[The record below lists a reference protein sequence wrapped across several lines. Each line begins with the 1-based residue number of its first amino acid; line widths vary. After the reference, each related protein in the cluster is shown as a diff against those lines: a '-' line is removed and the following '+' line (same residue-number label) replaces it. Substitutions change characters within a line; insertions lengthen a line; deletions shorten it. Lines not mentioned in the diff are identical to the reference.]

1 MPGEIFAFQHSD
13 EADSEWDALRSLWEA
28 SLLFGGKKP
37 DAAEPAKSEA
47 KPDDGPRIPRELP
60 VLPMKE
66 SVVYPEIVAPL
77 LAGTPRGA
85 KLVDD
90 AIMGE
95 RMIALVAQRNE
106 DVEEG
111 GPDDLHQVGTAVIIH
126 RLLKSPDGSV
136 RLIVQGV
143 ERIRIDGYTQTQPY
157 LKAEVSAYPDQDDKD
172 LETEAL
178 MRNTV
183 ETFQRMVNLVAN
195 LPDELGAAAA
205 NVERPRQLVYLIA
218 TSLRMKLAERQAL
231 LELNPSSEKLKR
243 LNALLSQ
250 ELEVLELGKKLQ
262 GETQQGMEKAQREY
276 FLREQLKS
284 IKKELGEEDEQ
295 SIEIKEYEKKIEE
308 SGMTEEA
315 AKEAR
320 RELERLK
327 TMPSAAAEYSV
338 IKTYLDW
345 LVAMPWQKGTDDNL
359 DIPKVRQVLDEDHY
373 DLEKVKDRIVEF
385 LAVRKLKRDRQ
396 GEFSQKGAILCFV
409 GPPGTGK
416 TSLGQSI
423 ARALGRKFIR
433 MSLGG
438 VRDEAEIRGHRRTY
452 IGALPG
458 RIVQAIKRVESR
470 NPVFMIDEVDKIG
483 ADYRGDPSSALLEVL
498 DPEQNTDFRD
508 HYLDV
513 PFDLSQVMFITTGNL
528 LDPIPEPLRDRMEVL
543 TLSGYTEE
551 EKVMIAQRYLIP
563 RQLKESSVKAEEI
576 EFTEGA
582 IRAIIRDHTRE
593 AGLRNLERE
602 IAGVC
607 RKVATK
613 VASAAEGETVAK
625 SVITTENL
633 SDYLGKPEFFS
644 EVAERTDTPGVATGL
659 AWTMAGG
666 EILFIE
672 ATKMKGHGGLTLTGK
687 LGDVMKESA
696 TAALSYVRSRS
707 KSLGIDEDLFAKI
720 DIHIHVPEG
729 AIPKDGPSAGVTMV
743 TALVSLLT
751 DRPVC
756 SDVGM
761 TGEITLRGRVLPIGG
776 VKEKVL
782 AAHRAGLKTIILP
795 RRNEKDLAD
804 VPKPLQ
810 EQLTFVFADR
820 IDDVLAAAL
829 RPAGPGQPAGADKPP
844 AKPRKRKA
852 TAVRSGRTLPHP
864 PPFS

>member
-1 MPGEIFAFQHSD
+1 MTGDFFNFARSED
-13 EADSEWDALRSLWEA
+13 ADSEWDALKSLWEA
-28 SLLFGGKKP
+28 SMLFGNKRQPEQPEPPPPERKP
-37 DAAEPAKSEA
+37 DEGPKIPSELA
-47 KPDDGPRIPRELP
+47 
-60 VLPMKE
+60 VLPMRE
-66 SVVYPEIVAPL
+66 SVIYPEIVAPL
-77 LAGTPRGA
+77 LAATPRGA

-90 AIMGE
+90 AIMAE
-95 RMIALVAQRNE
+95 RMIALVAQKNE
-106 DVEEG
+106 DVEEP
-111 GPDDLHQVGTAVIIH
+111 GPDDLYRVGTAVVIH
-126 RLLKSPDGSV
+126 RLLRSPDGSV

-143 ERIRIDGYTQTQPY
+143 ERIRILGFTQTQPY
-157 LKAEVSAYPDQDDKD
+157 LKAEVAVYPDSDEKD

-183 ETFQRMVNLVAN
+183 ETFQRMVGLVAN
-195 LPDELGAAAA
+195 LPDELAAASA
-205 NVERPRQLVYLIA
+205 NVERPRQLVYLIG
-218 TSLRMKLAERQAL
+218 TSLRMKLADRQAL
-231 LELNPSSEKLKR
+231 LELEPTAEKLKK
-243 LNALLSQ
+243 LNGILSK

-295 SIEIKEYEKKIEE
+295 SIEIKEYEQKIEA

-320 RELERLK
+320 RELERIK

-345 LVAMPWQKGTDDNL
+345 LVSLPWAKASDDNL
-359 DIPKVRQVLDEDHY
+359 DIVKVREVLDEDHY
-373 DLEKVKDRIVEF
+373 DLEKIKERILEF

-396 GEFSQKGAILCFV
+396 GEVSQKGAILCFV

-423 ARALGRKFIR
+423 ARALGRKFVR

-458 RIVQAIKRVESR
+458 RVIQAIKRAETK
-470 NPVFMIDEVDKIG
+470 NPVFMLDEVDKIG

-498 DPEQNTDFRD
+498 DPEQNRDFRD

-513 PFDLSQVMFITTGNL
+513 PFDLSQVMFITTANL
-528 LDPIPEPLRDRMEVL
+528 MDPIPEPLRDRMEVL

-551 EKVMIAQRYLIP
+551 EKVMIARKYLIP
-563 RQLKESSVKAEEI
+563 RQLKENSVNAEEV
-576 EFTEGA
+576 EFTDDA

-602 IAGVC
+602 IAGVI
-607 RKVATK
+607 RKVATR
-613 VASAAEGETVAK
+613 VAEGKQTAAEPAK
-625 SVITTENL
+625 VTAENL
-633 SDYLGKPEFFS
+633 PDFLGKADYFAEA
-644 EVAERTDTPGVATGL
+644 AERTETPGVATGL

-666 EILFIE
+666 DILFVE
-672 ATKMKGHGGLTLTGK
+672 ATKMKGHGALTITGK

-696 TAALSYVRSRS
+696 TAALSYVRARA
-707 KSLGIDEDLFAKI
+707 KSLGIDENAFAKT

-743 TALVSLLT
+743 TALVSLFT
-751 DRPVC
+751 NRPVC
-756 SDVGM
+756 GDVGM

-795 RRNEKDLAD
+795 RRNEKDLVD

-810 EQLTFVFADR
+810 NELKFVFADR
-820 IDDVLAAAL
+820 IDDVLAVAL
-829 RPAGPGQPAGADKPP
+829 RPAPTAD
-844 AKPRKRKA
+844 AA
-852 TAVRSGRTLPHP
+852 A
-864 PPFS
+864 

>member
-1 MPGEIFAFQHSD
+1 MPGEYLAFHHSD
-13 EADSEWDALRSLWEA
+13 EPESEWDALKSLWEA
-28 SLLFGGKKP
+28 SILFGNKKP
-37 DAAEPAKSEA
+37 PEQAEPPKPEPKS
-47 KPDDGPRIPRELP
+47 DDGPRIPRELP
-60 VLPMKE
+60 VLPMRE
-66 SVVYPEIVAPL
+66 SVIYPEIVAPL

-90 AIMGE
+90 AIMGD
-95 RMIALVAQRNE
+95 RIIALVAQRNE
-106 DVEEG
+106 EVEEA
-111 GPDDLHQVGTAVIIH
+111 GPDDLYQVGTAVMIH

-157 LKAEVSAYPDQDDKD
+157 LKAEVSALPDQDDKD

-183 ETFQRMVNLVAN
+183 DIFQRMVNLVAN
-195 LPDELGAAAA
+195 LPDELGSAAA

-231 LELNPSSEKLKR
+231 LELDPPSEKLKR
-243 LNALLSQ
+243 LNGLLSQ

-320 RELERLK
+320 RELERIK

-345 LVAMPWQKGTDDNL
+345 LVSLPWQKATDDNL

-373 DLEKVKDRIVEF
+373 DLEKVKERILEF

-396 GEFSQKGAILCFV
+396 GEVAQKGAILCFV
-409 GPPGTGK
+409 GPPGVGK

-423 ARALGRKFIR
+423 ARALGRKFVR

-458 RIVQAIKRVESR
+458 RIIQGMKRAESR
-470 NPVFMIDEVDKIG
+470 NPVFMLDEVDKIG
-483 ADYRGDPSSALLEVL
+483 ADFRGDPSSALLEVL
-498 DPEQNTDFRD
+498 DPEQNKDFRD

-513 PFDLSQVMFITTGNL
+513 PFDLSQVMFITTANL

-563 RQLKESSVKAEEI
+563 RQTEGEPRSTPEEI
-576 EFTEGA
+576 EFTEAA
-582 IRAIIRDHTRE
+582 IRAIIRDYTRE

-613 VASAAEGETVAK
+613 VASAGEGETMPK
-625 SVITTENL
+625 SVVTAENL
-633 SDYLGKPEFFS
+633 SDYLGKPDVLRRGGRAHRDARRGHRPGLDRGRRRHPLRRSHQDEGPRRPDAHRPAGRRD
-644 EVAERTDTPGVATGL
+644 EGER
-659 AWTMAGG
+659 
-666 EILFIE
+666 
-672 ATKMKGHGGLTLTGK
+672 HGGPVLRAL
-687 LGDVMKESA
+687 A
-696 TAALSYVRSRS
+696 RRAAGHRRGRLRQDRHPHPRAR
-707 KSLGIDEDLFAKI
+707 GR
-720 DIHIHVPEG
+720 HPQG
-729 AIPKDGPSAGVTMV
+729 
-743 TALVSLLT
+743 
-751 DRPVC
+751 RPVGRRHHGHRPGEPAHRAARVP
-756 SDVGM
+756 DVGM

-810 EQLTFVFADR
+810 EQLTFVFVDR
-820 IDDVLAAAL
+820 IDDVLAVAL
-829 RPAGPGQPAGADKPP
+829 RPAGDGNQKD
-844 AKPRKRKA
+844 AKTR
-852 TAVRSGRTLPHP
+852 RSTKEAKG
-864 PPFS
+864 S

>member
-1 MPGEIFAFQHSD
+1 MVKDIFGFLSADEGEPNW
-13 EADSEWDALRSLWEA
+13 ETLKSLWEA
-28 SLLFGGKKP
+28 SILFGDKKQSDSP
-37 DAAEPAKSEA
+37 EPPKPEA
-47 KPDDGPRIPRELP
+47 KADEGGLRIPKELP
-60 VLPMKE
+60 VLPMRE
-66 SVVYPEIVAPL
+66 AVVYPEIVAPL
-77 LAGTPRGA
+77 LAGTGRGA

-90 AIMGE
+90 AVMGD
-95 RMIALVAQRNE
+95 RVIALVAQRNE
-106 DVEEG
+106 DAEEAT
-111 GPDDLHQVGTAVIIH
+111 PEDLYEIGTAVVIH

-136 RLIVQGV
+136 RLIVQGI
-143 ERIRIDGYTQTQPY
+143 ERIKIGHYTQTQPY
-157 LKAEVSAYPDQDDKD
+157 LKAEVTPYPDQDEKD
-172 LETEAL
+172 LEIEAL

-183 ETFQRMVNLVAN
+183 DIFQRMVGLVAQ

-218 TSLRMKLAERQAL
+218 TSLRMKLADRQAL
-231 LELNPSSEKLKR
+231 LELEPAAEKLKK
-243 LNALLSQ
+243 LNGILSQ

-295 SIEIKEYEKKIEE
+295 AAEVKEYERKIEE

-315 AKEAR
+315 AREAR
-320 RELERLK
+320 RELERIK

-345 LVAMPWQKGTDDNL
+345 LVSLPWQKATEDNL
-359 DIPKVRQVLDEDHY
+359 DIAKVREVLDEDHY
-373 DLEKVKDRIVEF
+373 DLEKIKERILEF

-396 GEFSQKGAILCFV
+396 GEVAQKGAILCFV

-423 ARALGRKFIR
+423 ARALGRKFVR

-458 RIVQAIKRVESR
+458 RIIQGIKRSETK
-470 NPVFMIDEVDKIG
+470 NPVFMLDEVDKLG

-498 DPEQNTDFRD
+498 DPEQNADFRD

-513 PFDLSQVMFITTGNL
+513 PFDLSQVMFITTANL
-528 LDPIPEPLRDRMEVL
+528 RDPIPEPLLDRMEVL

-551 EKVMIAQRYLIP
+551 EKVMIAQKYLVP
-563 RQLKESSVKAEEI
+563 RQLKQASVNPEEV
-576 EFTEGA
+576 EFTEAA

-613 VASAAEGETVAK
+613 VAEGKTEK
-625 SVITTENL
+625 SVVTAENL
-633 SDYLGKPEFFS
+633 PDYLGKAEYFS
-644 EVAERTDTPGVATGL
+644 EVAERTETPGVATGL
-659 AWTMAGG
+659 AWTAAGG
-666 EILFIE
+666 DILFVE
-672 ATKMKGHGGLTLTGK
+672 ATKMKGHGGLLLTGK

-696 TAALSYVRSRS
+696 TAALSYVRSRA
-707 KSLGIDEDLFAKI
+707 KSLGIDEAVFAKT
-720 DIHIHVPEG
+720 DIHVHVPEG

-751 DRPVC
+751 ERPVC

-776 VKEKVL
+776 LKEKVL
-782 AAHRAGLKTIILP
+782 AAHRAGLKTIIVP
-795 RRNEKDLAD
+795 RRNEKDLD
-804 VPKPLQ
+804 EVPKPLKD
-810 EQLTFVFADR
+810 ELTFVFVDK
-820 IDDVLAAAL
+820 IDDVLAVAL
-829 RPAGPGQPAGADKPP
+829 RPK
-844 AKPRKRKA
+844 AK
-852 TAVRSGRTLPHP
+852 VGE
-864 PPFS
+864 

>member
-1 MPGEIFAFQHSD
+1 LRLMVKDIFGLISADEGEPSW
-13 EADSEWDALRSLWEA
+13 ETLKSLWEA
-28 SLLFGGKKP
+28 SILFGDKKQS
-37 DAAEPAKSEA
+37 DAPEPPKAEAKSDEN
-47 KPDDGPRIPRELP
+47 GLRIPRELP
-60 VLPMKE
+60 VLPMRE
-66 SVVYPEIVAPL
+66 AVVYPEIVAPL
-77 LAGTPRGA
+77 LAGTGRGA

-90 AIMGE
+90 AVMGD
-95 RMIALVAQRNE
+95 RIIALVAQRNE
-106 DVEEG
+106 DAQEAT
-111 GPDDLHQVGTAVIIH
+111 PDDLYQIGTAVVIH

-136 RLIVQGV
+136 RLIVQGI
-143 ERIRIDGYTQTQPY
+143 ERIRIDRFTQTQPY
-157 LKAEVSAYPDQDDKD
+157 LKAEVTPFPDQDEKD
-172 LETEAL
+172 LEIEAL

-183 ETFQRMVNLVAN
+183 DIFQRMVGLVAQ

-218 TSLRMKLAERQAL
+218 TSLRMKLADRQAL
-231 LELNPSSEKLKR
+231 LELEPAAEKLKK
-243 LNALLSQ
+243 LNGILSQ

-295 SIEIKEYEKKIEE
+295 AAEVKEYERKIVE

-315 AKEAR
+315 AREAR
-320 RELERLK
+320 RELERIK

-345 LVAMPWQKGTDDNL
+345 LVSLPWQKATDDNL
-359 DIPKVRQVLDEDHY
+359 DIAKVREVLDEDHY
-373 DLEKVKDRIVEF
+373 DLEKIKERILEF

-396 GEFSQKGAILCFV
+396 GEVAQKGAILCFV

-423 ARALGRKFIR
+423 ARALGRKFVR

-458 RIVQAIKRVESR
+458 RIIQGIKRSETK
-470 NPVFMIDEVDKIG
+470 NPVFMLDEVDKIG

-498 DPEQNTDFRD
+498 DPEQNADFRD

-513 PFDLSQVMFITTGNL
+513 PFDLSQVMFITTANL
-528 LDPIPEPLRDRMEVL
+528 RDPIPEPLLDRMEVL

-551 EKVMIAQRYLIP
+551 EKVMIAQKYLIP
-563 RQLKESSVKAEEI
+563 RQLKQSSVNAEEV
-576 EFTEGA
+576 EFTEPA

-613 VASAAEGETVAK
+613 VAQGKTEK
-625 SVITTENL
+625 SVVTAENL
-633 SDYLGKPEFFS
+633 SDYLGKQEFFS
-644 EVAERTDTPGVATGL
+644 EVAERTETPGVATGL
-659 AWTMAGG
+659 AWTAAGG
-666 EILFIE
+666 DILFVE
-672 ATKMKGHGGLTLTGK
+672 ATKMKGRGGLILTGK

-696 TAALSYVRSRS
+696 TAALSYVRSRA
-707 KSLGIDEDLFAKI
+707 KSLGVEEAVFAKT

-776 VKEKVL
+776 LKEKVL
-782 AAHRAGLKTIILP
+782 AAHRAGLKTIIVP

-804 VPKPLQ
+804 VPKPLKD
-810 EQLTFVFADR
+810 ELTFVFVDR
-820 IDDVLAAAL
+820 IDEVLAVAL
-829 RPAGPGQPAGADKPP
+829 RPKVKAAEKAGE
-844 AKPRKRKA
+844 
-852 TAVRSGRTLPHP
+852 
-864 PPFS
+864 

>member
-1 MPGEIFAFQHSD
+1 MVKDIFGLISADEGEANW
-13 EADSEWDALRSLWEA
+13 EALKSLWEA
-28 SLLFGGKKP
+28 SILFGDKKQP
-37 DAAEPAKSEA
+37 NSPEPPKSEA
-47 KPDDGPRIPRELP
+47 KSEENGLRIPRELP
-60 VLPMKE
+60 VLPMRE
-66 SVVYPEIVAPL
+66 AVVYPEIVAPL
-77 LAGTPRGA
+77 LAGTGRGA

-90 AIMGE
+90 AVMGD
-95 RMIALVAQRNE
+95 RIIALVAQRNE
-106 DVEEG
+106 DAQEASPE
-111 GPDDLHQVGTAVIIH
+111 DLYQIGTAVVIH

-136 RLIVQGV
+136 RLIVQGI
-143 ERIRIDGYTQTQPY
+143 ERIKIDSFTQTQPY
-157 LKAEVSAYPDQDDKD
+157 LKAEVTPFPDQDEKD
-172 LETEAL
+172 LEIEAL

-183 ETFQRMVNLVAN
+183 DIFQRMVGLVAQ

-218 TSLRMKLAERQAL
+218 TSLRMKLADRQAL
-231 LELNPSSEKLKR
+231 LELEPAAEKLKK
-243 LNALLSQ
+243 LNGILSQ

-276 FLREQLKS
+276 FLREQLRS

-295 SIEIKEYEKKIEE
+295 AAEVKEYERKIVE

-315 AKEAR
+315 ARESR
-320 RELERLK
+320 RELERIR

-345 LVAMPWQKGTDDNL
+345 LVSLPWQKATEDNL
-359 DIPKVRQVLDEDHY
+359 DIAKVREVLDEDHY
-373 DLEKVKDRIVEF
+373 DLEKIKERILEF

-396 GEFSQKGAILCFV
+396 GEVAQKGAILCFV

-423 ARALGRKFIR
+423 ARALGRKFVR

-458 RIVQAIKRVESR
+458 RIIQGIKRSETK
-470 NPVFMIDEVDKIG
+470 NPVFMLDEVDKIG

-498 DPEQNTDFRD
+498 DPEQNADFRD

-513 PFDLSQVMFITTGNL
+513 PFDLSQVMFITTANL
-528 LDPIPEPLRDRMEVL
+528 RDPIPEPLLDRMEVL

-551 EKVMIAQRYLIP
+551 EKVMIAQKYLIP
-563 RQLKESSVKAEEI
+563 RQVKQASVNAEEL
-576 EFTEGA
+576 EFAEPA

-613 VASAAEGETVAK
+613 VAEGKTEK
-625 SVITTENL
+625 SVVTAENL
-633 SDYLGKPEFFS
+633 SDYLGKPEYFS
-644 EVAERTDTPGVATGL
+644 EVAERTETPGVATGL
-659 AWTMAGG
+659 AWTAAGG
-666 EILFIE
+666 DILFVE
-672 ATKMKGHGGLTLTGK
+672 ATKMKGRGGLILTGK

-696 TAALSYVRSRS
+696 TAALSYVRSRA
-707 KSLGIDEDLFAKI
+707 KSLGIDEAVFAKT

-751 DRPVC
+751 ERPVC
-756 SDVGM
+756 ADVGM

-776 VKEKVL
+776 LKEKVL
-782 AAHRAGLKTIILP
+782 AAHRAGLKTIIAP

-804 VPKPLQ
+804 VPKPLKD
-810 EQLTFVFADR
+810 ELTFVFVDR
-820 IDDVLAAAL
+820 IDEVLAVAL
-829 RPAGPGQPAGADKPP
+829 RPKV
-844 AKPRKRKA
+844 KA
-852 TAVRSGRTLPHP
+852 AE
-864 PPFS
+864 